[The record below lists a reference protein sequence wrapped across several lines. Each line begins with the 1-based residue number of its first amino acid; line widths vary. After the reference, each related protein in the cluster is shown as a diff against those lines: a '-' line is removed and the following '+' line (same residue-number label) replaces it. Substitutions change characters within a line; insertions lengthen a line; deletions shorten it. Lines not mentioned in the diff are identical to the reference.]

1 MERLRTLI
9 DMQNKIF
16 WQTGATV
23 DLETLQILRES
34 LWPTRTVG
42 NMATLI
48 STLMNV

>member
-34 LWPTRTVG
+34 IWPTKTVR
-42 NMATLI
+42 NMVALI
-48 STLMNV
+48 SSSMNA